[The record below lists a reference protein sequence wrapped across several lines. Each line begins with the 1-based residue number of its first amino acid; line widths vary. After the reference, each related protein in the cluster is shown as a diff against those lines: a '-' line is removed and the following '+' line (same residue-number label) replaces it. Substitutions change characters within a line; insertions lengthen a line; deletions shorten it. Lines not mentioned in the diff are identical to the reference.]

1 MLKASTIATVWPV
14 SRATGSLYAAS
25 MLVAPHPFGVVE
37 ETGNGLPAAFSAIAR
52 FTAVCG
58 AYSVRQR
65 GPPRCVT
72 GQARRIAG
80 AGAAAAG
87 TAAVSTQATVTAPP
101 AAAIPLILICMLLV
115 C

>member
-1 MLKASTIATVWPV
+1 
-14 SRATGSLYAAS
+14 
-25 MLVAPHPFGVVE
+25 MLVAPHPLGVVE
-37 ETGNGLPAAFSAIAR
+37 ETGTGLPAAFSAIAR

-65 GPPRCVT
+65 GPPGCVA

-87 TAAVSTQATVTAPP
+87 TAAVSTQATVTATP
-101 AAAIPLILICMLLV
+101 AATAIPLILICTLLV
-115 C
+115 CGSGWIH